1 MTTAVNTLQDIA
13 QACDLPPEVVRA
25 VVMNS
30 DRPEAMHLELT
41 AGWHSHLGADV
52 IDVQDSFIHF
62 TARDGGRWWELHAID
77 EGGYD
82 LEALPGAVDSGG
94 RCGDHRRGLLLRR
107 RQGRQTRSAVADPP
121 LPHRELRENPGSRR
135 GSFYASSAPLRTVPL
150 PV

>member
-41 AGWHSHLGADV
+41 AGWLSHLGADV

-77 EGGYD
+77 EGGYLNAGVFAARFHEYSLHCGPMMEPVWID
-82 LEALPGAVDSGG
+82 GGFRPAELAGRALWHA
-94 RCGDHRRGLLLRR
+94 
-107 RQGRQTRSAVADPP
+107 RQIEGQR
-121 LPHRELRENPGSRR
+121 
-135 GSFYASSAPLRTVPL
+135 
-150 PV
+150 